1 MMGCCGGGHAHMRE
15 AGEVPEQPTSRDSED
30 PMAILKTRLA
40 RGEIT
45 IEEYEKTV
53 AVLSR

>member
-1 MMGCCGGGHAHMRE
+1 MGCCGGGHAHMRE